1 VYADI
6 HMLSHQV
13 GAGQAADS
21 RRLAQL
27 EQESARMMGALEQ
40 ERQERVIAETVF
52 RERIRQLEEQI
63 ATGRA
68 ESAEFMQL
76 RERLAAFESGTGM
89 VEMGRRL
96 IGLELANEQMRSA
109 AQRSRELEGAFKALR
124 EELAGV
130 ADEHDLLAK
139 ERDTLERVLLTPESG
154 GGTDT
159 QPCAGC
165 DRGAAERCNLCVG
178 GRTALVSQYRAL
190 AERRGIRLWY
200 ITAAARKKPCSA
212 CRT

>member
-1 VYADI
+1 
-6 HMLSHQV
+6 
-13 GAGQAADS
+13 
-21 RRLAQL
+21 
-27 EQESARMMGALEQ
+27 MMGALEQ

-68 ESAEFMQL
+68 ESAEFKEI
-76 RERLAAFESGTGM
+76 RERLAAFESGTAM

-96 IGLELANEQMRSA
+96 MGLELANEQMRSA

-130 ADEHDLLAK
+130 ADERDLLAK
-139 ERDTLERVLLTPESG
+139 ERDALERVLLTPESG
-154 GGTDT
+154 AGTGT
-159 QPCAGC
+159 QPCAVC
-165 DRGAAERCNLCVG
+165 DQVAEERCFLCVG

-190 AERRGIRLWY
+190 AERLGIRLVHHGGGQEE
-200 ITAAARKKPCSA
+200 AL
-212 CRT
+212 